1 MSIKIVTDGGCDIL
15 KEKLEK
21 LNVEMLPMYISNDE
35 QIFFD
40 GELSIDEMFS
50 RMRAGEVFMTSQV
63 SNQIYQETFEK
74 YAAQGQEIIYISLS
88 SGLSGTYDAAKL
100 IADQVNEKYGEKIHV
115 FDSKLAT
122 AGLGYMVEKAAEL
135 ANSGAT
141 FEQIMKLLEF
151 YKRTIKENF
160 SVTSLEFLMR
170 GGRVSRSSA
179 IIGGLLNIRP
189 MLRVIPENGKLEVID
204 KVRGDKN
211 MVKKLLENLRPEVL
225 NQPIFIVY
233 GDSEEYAIKVKNAI
247 IKNFSMNPENI
258 RVEQI
263 GHIIGAHVG
272 PEFIALI
279 HIDEP
284 EENFKLD

>member
-1 MSIKIVTDGGCDIL
+1 
-15 KEKLEK
+15 
-21 LNVEMLPMYISNDE
+21 
-35 QIFFD
+35 
-40 GELSIDEMFS
+40 
-50 RMRAGEVFMTSQV
+50 
-63 SNQIYQETFEK
+63 
-74 YAAQGQEIIYISLS
+74 
-88 SGLSGTYDAAKL
+88 
-100 IADQVNEKYGEKIHV
+100 
-115 FDSKLAT
+115 
-122 AGLGYMVEKAAEL
+122 
-135 ANSGAT
+135 
-141 FEQIMKLLEF
+141 
-151 YKRTIKENF
+151 
-160 SVTSLEFLMR
+160 MR

-284 EENFKLD
+284 EENFKLGLIFDIKAIQSTMRWINV